1 MIQKLFSKSE
11 ALSQMHSFVES
22 KADRYQ
28 EMRNYDFGKLE
39 NNFVSGLS
47 PAISR
52 RIITEEVFLK
62 TILSS
67 FSFNKVEKLIQEI
80 CWRTY
85 WKGYLENRSQIW
97 TNYLTDL
104 VDLRYLKA
112 SQEYE
117 NASKGETEIVC
128 FNRWLNELVENGYL
142 HNHTRMWFS
151 SIWIHTL
158 KLPWQLGAEL
168 FMKFLLDADPASNTL
183 SWRWVAGNHTLG
195 KTYLANPSN
204 IKKYTGGRLFPENQL
219 ALKAV
224 ESNQDGT
231 IEISNIKIEKK
242 RNPKFVDCL
251 LVHENDLSFEN
262 IPESKILLIQEK
274 SLLAYDRSKFV
285 RQFIDDA
292 LIDCKNRITKQFDKE
307 IQLLNFDRIYA
318 LKDLVTEREIKI
330 IHTPYPAVGVL
341 RDKILQIEKLVPV
354 KIKFLFSKWDQAF
367 WPYADRGFFKL
378 KKRIPEIVNSF
389 LT

>member
-28 EMRNYDFGKLE
+28 KMRNYDFGKLE

-112 SQEYE
+112 SREYE

-128 FNRWLNELVENGYL
+128 FNRWLNELMENGYL

-262 IPESKILLIQEK
+262 IPKSKILLIQDK

-341 RDKILQIEKLVPV
+341 REKILQIEKLVPV

>member
-1 MIQKLFSKSE
+1 
-11 ALSQMHSFVES
+11 
-22 KADRYQ
+22 
-28 EMRNYDFGKLE
+28 MRNYDFGKLE

-183 SWRWVAGNHTLG
+183 SWRWVAGDHTLG

-224 ESNQDGT
+224 E
-231 IEISNIKIEKK
+231 
-242 RNPKFVDCL
+242 
-251 LVHENDLSFEN
+251 
-262 IPESKILLIQEK
+262 
-274 SLLAYDRSKFV
+274 
-285 RQFIDDA
+285 
-292 LIDCKNRITKQFDKE
+292 
-307 IQLLNFDRIYA
+307 
-318 LKDLVTEREIKI
+318 
-330 IHTPYPAVGVL
+330 
-341 RDKILQIEKLVPV
+341 
-354 KIKFLFSKWDQAF
+354 
-367 WPYADRGFFKL
+367 
-378 KKRIPEIVNSF
+378 
-389 LT
+389 

>member
-231 IEISNIKIEKK
+231 IEISNIKIDKK
-242 RNPKFVDCL
+242 KNSKFVDCL

-318 LKDLVTEREIKI
+318 LKDLVTKREIKI

-341 RDKILQIEKLVPV
+341 REKILQIEKLVPV

>member
-11 ALSQMHSFVES
+11 AFSQMHSFVES

-224 ESNQDGT
+224 ETNQDST

-318 LKDLVTEREIKI
+318 LKDLVAEREIKI

-341 RDKILQIEKLVPV
+341 REKIVQIEKLVPV

>member
-67 FSFNKVEKLIQEI
+67 FSFNIVEKLIQEI

-224 ESNQDGT
+224 ESNQDDT

-262 IPESKILLIQEK
+262 IPKSKILLIQEK

-318 LKDLVTEREIKI
+318 LRDLVTEREIKI

>member
-28 EMRNYDFGKLE
+28 AMRNYDFGKLE

-67 FSFNKVEKLIQEI
+67 FSFNKVEKLIQEV

-104 VDLRYLKA
+104 IDLRYIKA

-117 NASKGETEIVC
+117 NASKGETEIEC

-224 ESNQDGT
+224 ETDQDDT
-231 IEISNIKIEKK
+231 IEVSTIKIEKK

-262 IPESKILLIQEK
+262 IPKSKILLIQEK

-341 RDKILQIEKLVPV
+341 REKILQIEKLVPV

>member
-39 NNFVSGLS
+39 SNFVSGLS

-292 LIDCKNRITKQFDKE
+292 LIDCKNRITKQFGKE

-341 RDKILQIEKLVPV
+341 REKILQIEKLVPV

>member
-67 FSFNKVEKLIQEI
+67 FSFNKVEKLIQEV

-104 VDLRYLKA
+104 IDLRYIKA

-117 NASKGETEIVC
+117 NASKGETEIEC

-224 ESNQDGT
+224 ETDQDDN
-231 IEISNIKIEKK
+231 IEVSTIKIEKK

-262 IPESKILLIQEK
+262 IPKSKILLIQEK

>member
-28 EMRNYDFGKLE
+28 AMRNYDFGKLE

-112 SQEYE
+112 SREYE

-219 ALKAV
+219 ARKAV
-224 ESNQDGT
+224 ESNQDAT
-231 IEISNIKIEKK
+231 IEISNMKIEKK

>member
-1 MIQKLFSKSE
+1 MFTFQKNGANFHFS
-11 ALSQMHSFVES
+11 
-22 KADRYQ
+22 
-28 EMRNYDFGKLE
+28 
-39 NNFVSGLS
+39 
-47 PAISR
+47 
-52 RIITEEVFLK
+52 
-62 TILSS
+62 
-67 FSFNKVEKLIQEI
+67 
-80 CWRTY
+80 
-85 WKGYLENRSQIW
+85 
-97 TNYLTDL
+97 
-104 VDLRYLKA
+104 
-112 SQEYE
+112 
-117 NASKGETEIVC
+117 
-128 FNRWLNELVENGYL
+128 
-142 HNHTRMWFS
+142 
-151 SIWIHTL
+151 
-158 KLPWQLGAEL
+158 
-168 FMKFLLDADPASNTL
+168 
-183 SWRWVAGNHTLG
+183 
-195 KTYLANPSN
+195 
-204 IKKYTGGRLFPENQL
+204 
-219 ALKAV
+219 
-224 ESNQDGT
+224 
-231 IEISNIKIEKK
+231 K

-341 RDKILQIEKLVPV
+341 REKILQIEKLVPV

>member
-67 FSFNKVEKLIQEI
+67 FSINKVEKLIQEI

-341 RDKILQIEKLVPV
+341 REKILQIENLVPV

>member
-28 EMRNYDFGKLE
+28 AMRNYDFGKLE

-67 FSFNKVEKLIQEI
+67 FSFNKVEKLIQEV

-104 VDLRYLKA
+104 IDLRYLKT

-117 NASKGETEIVC
+117 NASKGETEIAC
-128 FNRWLNELVENGYL
+128 FNRWSKELVENGYL

-195 KTYLANPSN
+195 KTYLANPTN

-224 ESNQDGT
+224 ETDQDGT
-231 IEISNIKIEKK
+231 IEVSTIKIEKK

-262 IPESKILLIQEK
+262 IPKSKILLIQDK

-307 IQLLNFDRIYA
+307 IQLLNFDRIDA

-341 RDKILQIEKLVPV
+341 REKILQIEKLVPV

-367 WPYADRGFFKL
+367 
-378 KKRIPEIVNSF
+378 
-389 LT
+389 

>member
-1 MIQKLFSKSE
+1 MIQELFSKSE

-22 KADRYQ
+22 KANRYQ
-28 EMRNYDFGKLE
+28 AMRNYDFGKLE
-39 NNFVSGLS
+39 ENYVSGLS

-62 TILSS
+62 TILKS
-67 FSFNKVEKLIQEI
+67 FSFSRAEKLIQEV

-104 VDLRYLKA
+104 INLKYLKA
-112 SQEYE
+112 SQEYKT
-117 NASKGETEIVC
+117 ASEGKTEIEC
-128 FNRWLNELVENGYL
+128 FNKWINELVGNGYL

-204 IKKYTGGRLFPENQL
+204 IKKFTGGRLFPENQL
-219 ALKAV
+219 ALQAK
-224 ESNQDGT
+224 ETNQDGT
-231 IEISNIKIEKK
+231 IEVSTVKIEKI
-242 RNPKFVDCL
+242 RNPEFVECL

-262 IPESKILLIQEK
+262 IPLSNILLIQDK

-285 RQFIDDA
+285 RHFIDDA

-307 IQLLNFDRIYA
+307 IQLLNFDRIDA
-318 LKDLVTEREIKI
+318 LKDLVAKREIKI
-330 IHTPYPAVGVL
+330 IHTPYPAVGAL
-341 RDKILQIEKLVPV
+341 REKILQIEKLVPV
-354 KIKFLFSKWDQAF
+354 KINFLYSKWDQAF
-367 WPYADRGFFKL
+367 WPHADRGFFKL
-378 KKRIPEIVNSF
+378 KKKIPEIINSF

>member
-341 RDKILQIEKLVPV
+341 REKILQIEKLVPV

>member
-112 SQEYE
+112 SREYE

-128 FNRWLNELVENGYL
+128 FNRWLNELMENGYL

-262 IPESKILLIQEK
+262 IPKSKILLIQDK

>member
-28 EMRNYDFGKLE
+28 AMRNYDFGKLE

-67 FSFNKVEKLIQEI
+67 FSFNKVEKLIQEV

-104 VDLRYLKA
+104 IDLRYIKA

-117 NASKGETEIVC
+117 NASKGETEIEC

-224 ESNQDGT
+224 ETDQDDT
-231 IEISNIKIEKK
+231 IEVSTIKIEKK

-262 IPESKILLIQEK
+262 IPKSKILLIQDK